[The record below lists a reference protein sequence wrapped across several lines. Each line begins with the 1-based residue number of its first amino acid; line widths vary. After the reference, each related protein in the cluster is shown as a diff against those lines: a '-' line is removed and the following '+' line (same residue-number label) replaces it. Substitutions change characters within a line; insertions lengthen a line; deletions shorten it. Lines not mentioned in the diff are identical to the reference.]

1 MCLSAVYKT
10 VTYIREDEYADLI
23 NFGVPYGQFIY
34 PKGEK
39 EFISVNNTNGQ
50 MDIDEFSTNR
60 KALMFLK
67 GRCV

>member
-1 MCLSAVYKT
+1 MCLSAIYNT
-10 VTYIREDEYADLI
+10 VTYIQEDEYADLI

-60 KALMFLK
+60 KALMFFK

>member
-10 VTYIREDEYADLI
+10 VTYIQEDEYADLI

-50 MDIDEFSTNR
+50 MDIDEFSNNR
-60 KALMFLK
+60 KALMFFK
-67 GRCV
+67 GVYI